1 MAEGRKYDGGKLRYD
16 LLPIRP
22 LAEVVKVY
30 TLGAK
35 KYADRNWELG
45 IEWSRVYG
53 ALQRH
58 ANAYWG
64 GEVLDPELGTNHLA
78 SVIWCALALMEFEQT
93 HAELDDRKKQEAAP
107 EKALCVCTGFL
118 RDPDCEVH
126 EAVPLPMPTSSTL
139 VSGTTRSACLK
150 CGLWYNDR
158 DGHVCFV

>member
-64 GEVLDPELGTNHLA
+64 GEVLDSELGTNHLA

-93 HAELDDRKKQEAAP
+93 HPELDDRKVQTAAP
-107 EKALCVCTGFL
+107 
-118 RDPDCEVH
+118 
-126 EAVPLPMPTSSTL
+126 AVPLHGTTPPVLSSADI
-139 VSGTTRSACLK
+139 VSGFRRVECALCQ
-150 CGLWYNDR
+150 LWYNER
-158 DGHVCFV
+158 DGHVCISV